1 MICNQT
7 WKSLNIPKNSKILT
21 RTKCHISVK
30 EKVCQWKTEDSA
42 NYQENI
48 DGFDTLNMSNV
59 GSYSSMLPYFYS
71 CETSSK
77 RPKKQ
82 SQMLEAQIENFQ
94 FGIYNVATIIKQGN
108 DISKERLAIIESG
121 FPHCYFVEKIF
132 IESMRINTC
141 TRSPP
146 I

>member
-1 MICNQT
+1 MICNQI
-7 WKSLNIPKNSKILT
+7 WESLNIPKNSKILT
-21 RTKCHISVK
+21 CTKCHISVK

-48 DGFDTLNMSNV
+48 DGFDTLNMPNV

-94 FGIYNVATIIKQGN
+94 FGIYKCGN
-108 DISKERLAIIESG
+108 NYKARKW
-121 FPHCYFVEKIF
+121 YFYGETCHHREWIPTLLF
-132 IESMRINTC
+132 CGENIYRIDEDKYMH
-141 TRSPP
+141 
-146 I
+146 